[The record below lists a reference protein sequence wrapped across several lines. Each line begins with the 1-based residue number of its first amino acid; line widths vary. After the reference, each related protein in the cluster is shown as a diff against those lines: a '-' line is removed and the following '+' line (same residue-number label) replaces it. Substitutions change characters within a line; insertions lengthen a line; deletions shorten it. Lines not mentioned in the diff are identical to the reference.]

1 MLRQRGL
8 TVATMESCS
17 GGLLVATITD
27 VPGCGDFF
35 RGGLVAYAIDIKT
48 QSGVPEL
55 TIEQH
60 GVESAEAAR
69 AMAETARQK
78 LGADIGIGITGV
90 AGPKPQDGLPL
101 GLMFIALEAGELM
114 PSRVQMLESGSHD
127 LKTNKALVVAEA
139 LRLLSQAISTQA

>member
-1 MLRQRGL
+1 
-8 TVATMESCS
+8 
-17 GGLLVATITD
+17 
-27 VPGCGDFF
+27 
-35 RGGLVAYAIDIKT
+35 
-48 QSGVPEL
+48 
-55 TIEQH
+55 
-60 GVESAEAAR
+60 
-69 AMAETARQK
+69 MAETARQK

-90 AGPKPQDGLPL
+90 VGPKPKGGLPV